1 MSLPVRYTAEAFNGT
16 WRINVGGRVYGP
28 YTGHQLKA
36 FSDEGRIAP
45 HSIVQAGETG
55 PWITAIDDPILGQLF
70 VREGARQAAPAAPN
84 SGVGAPEL
92 AAASARVEKSATAA
106 NFVIVTDLKGTGTG
120 QLQTA
125 INRLGDNYR
134 VTPSVWLLRSE
145 LPAGTIRNQLT
156 PMLGRYDSLFV
167 VDTTQNRTAW
177 FNLGPDAD
185 AHIRKIW
192 VRDADKAH

>member
-1 MSLPVRYTAEAFNGT
+1 MSLPVRYTAEALNGT

-36 FSDEGRIAP
+36 FSLEGRIAP

-70 VREGARQAAPAAPN
+70 VRECARQAAPAAPI

-92 AAASARVEKSATAA
+92 AAASVRTDKAAAVA

-120 QLQTA
+120 QLQAA

-134 VTPSVWLLRSE
+134 VMPSVWVLRSE
-145 LPAGTIRNQLT
+145 LPAGSIRNELT

-177 FNLGPDAD
+177 FNLGPHAD